1 MLGRPF
7 GAGKYE
13 PPIRNHSVK
22 LGHYLKLTDYRFFKS
37 VDASRG
43 ACYHQ
48 VEFAQCNCQMN
59 GHNMSDFGLCAT
71 DVREPRQVRKEAT
84 VTSLSVCRRSPE
96 V

>member
-1 MLGRPF
+1 MAATGRF
-7 GAGKYE
+7 CEHGAKG
-13 PPIRNHSVK
+13 
-22 LGHYLKLTDYRFFKS
+22 
-37 VDASRG
+37 VDANRP

-48 VEFAQCNCQMN
+48 IEFAHCHGEMQGQT
-59 GHNMSDFGLCAT
+59 MSDFGLCAT